1 MYFLFPLYLSSAV
14 IKEIFLTFFLL
25 IQLLK
30 KTKQAPVKKRDPFK
44 DDIKFAMLNCRSL
57 GKRSNAIKFQRF
69 VTSHGLDIVCVCET
83 RLSVDTDTAD
93 LRPDGYR
100 FKHCPRVSG
109 RGGGVGFLYR
119 DDLHLEFKTPVQFK
133 SFEYMSGKISN
144 SSAKLNIIMIYRP
157 PGTSHLTFRDDFS
170 SLLNE
175 RIYKRSPLVIT
186 GDLNIHFEDTQSSP
200 TYQFNK
206 LLNDH
211 ALSQLVRGQTHD
223 KGGTLDALIV
233 RKANEEVKANDK
245 LISNLQVVPGISDH
259 GALLCKLRL
268 RNL

>member
-57 GKRSNAIKFQRF
+57 GKKSNAREFQRF
-69 VTSHGLDIVCVCET
+69 VTNHGLDIVCVCET

-93 LRPDGYR
+93 LRPDGYC

-119 DDLHLEFKTPVQFK
+119 DDLHLDFHPPVRFD

-144 SSAKLNIIMIYRP
+144 SSAHLHIIIIYRP
-157 PGTSHLTFRDDFS
+157 PGKSVCTFLDDEFP
-170 SLLNE
+170 SLLDK

-186 GDLNIHFEDTQSSP
+186 GDLNIHLEDTQSSP
-200 TYQFNK
+200 TRKFNK
-206 LLNDH
+206 LINDH
-211 ALSQLVRGQTHD
+211 ALSQLVRDPTHD

-233 RKANEEVKANDK
+233 RTADNR
-245 LISNLQVVPGISDH
+245 LISNLQVVLGISDH
-259 GALLCKLRL
+259 DALLCKLRL
-268 RNL
+268 SNL